1 MKNSKNDL
9 LETFSQAYNNLNAE
23 QRSAVDSIEGPVMV
37 IAGPG
42 TGKTQILT
50 LRIANILL
58 KTDTQPENILALT
71 FTESGVRAMRNRLTN
86 FIGSDAYSVRIH
98 TFHSFAGE
106 LIRNYPDAY
115 KNIVGGRPASDLER
129 IRIIENLLEEK
140 VFKQLRPHG
149 NHRFYVRPILDAIT
163 TMKREN
169 VSPEKLA
176 EANNAQV
183 ERLNLI
189 EKIHSKGAHKGKIR
203 SEYLEAEKYLV
214 RNQELLHIYQ
224 RYTAELRSSKL
235 FDFEDMIL
243 DTIEAL
249 KTNEEMLLDVQE
261 KYQYILADEH
271 QDVNQSQ
278 NLLIKIIASYHEQP
292 NVFVVGDEKQAIYRF
307 QGASLENFLFFE
319 DVYRSARIIA
329 LTNNYRSD
337 QKILD
342 AAHDLI
348 ATDDPKLKDL
358 RVPLI
363 ANKNL
368 EAVLSRQVFAGRV
381 IEDVWLIDQIKAH
394 HASGVNWSEIA
405 VIVRTN
411 REIEHL
417 AGLMRKAEIPVSP
430 SADSDVLL
438 HPIFLS
444 LKKLLKALTSQ
455 TDEVALADI
464 LQAPYWQIN
473 SGDLI
478 QVFLARSYDNHLS
491 EIITDK
497 NRLIEA
503 GVKNPE
509 SILRVHEVLTSARS
523 LELTETPAQVLEFL
537 INESGFLNH
546 VLGQS
551 VYDGVRVVRRF
562 YDEVELMYSKRE
574 ANSLK
579 EVLKQLELLEQYK
592 LPLTVPFI
600 QTTNEAVNLLTA
612 HKAKGLEFEVVM
624 IPHLS
629 DNIWG
634 GGVRAGLFQ
643 LPITKQVV
651 DSKSAKVQAED
662 DERRLFYVAVTR
674 AKRVLECSYS
684 LVNEEGRDQSPSRFL
699 VELEDRIKDNEKI
712 TEYEDNF
719 APLSNLLPIPK
730 SQIDVN
736 FLRLTL
742 AKRGWSATSFNN
754 YCKSPWEYIYKN
766 ALRIPVP
773 KLSEER
779 YQTVTQES

>member
-278 NLLIKIIASYHEQP
+278 NLLIKIIASYHSH
-292 NVFVVGDEKQAIYRF
+292 DE
-307 QGASLENFLFFE
+307 
-319 DVYRSARIIA
+319 
-329 LTNNYRSD
+329 
-337 QKILD
+337 
-342 AAHDLI
+342 
-348 ATDDPKLKDL
+348 
-358 RVPLI
+358 PL
-363 ANKNL
+363 
-368 EAVLSRQVFAGRV
+368 
-381 IEDVWLIDQIKAH
+381 
-394 HASGVNWSEIA
+394 SG
-405 VIVRTN
+405 
-411 REIEHL
+411 
-417 AGLMRKAEIPVSP
+417 
-430 SADSDVLL
+430 
-438 HPIFLS
+438 
-444 LKKLLKALTSQ
+444 Q
-455 TDEVALADI
+455 
-464 LQAPYWQIN
+464 
-473 SGDLI
+473 
-478 QVFLARSYDNHLS
+478 LARHL
-491 EIITDK
+491 
-497 NRLIEA
+497 
-503 GVKNPE
+503 
-509 SILRVHEVLTSARS
+509 
-523 LELTETPAQVLEFL
+523 Q
-537 INESGFLNH
+537 
-546 VLGQS
+546 
-551 VYDGVRVVRRF
+551 
-562 YDEVELMYSKRE
+562 
-574 ANSLK
+574 
-579 EVLKQLELLEQYK
+579 
-592 LPLTVPFI
+592 
-600 QTTNEAVNLLTA
+600 
-612 HKAKGLEFEVVM
+612 
-624 IPHLS
+624 
-629 DNIWG
+629 
-634 GGVRAGLFQ
+634 
-643 LPITKQVV
+643 
-651 DSKSAKVQAED
+651 
-662 DERRLFYVAVTR
+662 
-674 AKRVLECSYS
+674 
-684 LVNEEGRDQSPSRFL
+684 
-699 VELEDRIKDNEKI
+699 
-712 TEYEDNF
+712 
-719 APLSNLLPIPK
+719 
-730 SQIDVN
+730 
-736 FLRLTL
+736 
-742 AKRGWSATSFNN
+742 
-754 YCKSPWEYIYKN
+754 
-766 ALRIPVP
+766 
-773 KLSEER
+773 
-779 YQTVTQES
+779 